1 MNRCERVRIIDV
13 ATVIRMEPAEPT
25 GTAGATDAIAVVS
38 RGRVA
43 RACWSAAG
51 FVAVAIGAVG
61 VVVPGLP
68 TTGFFVLA
76 AWCFSRS
83 SPRFEQWVLDL
94 PRIGPLVRDHRAGL
108 GMPARTKVTAI
119 ATMWAAIA
127 LSCWLLRDRWWIA
140 AAVVALGLIG
150 SAYLVWRVPTKR
162 VVPAPADAPPLV

>member
-1 MNRCERVRIIDV
+1 M
-13 ATVIRMEPAEPT
+13 ATVVAMEPAGPQL
-25 GTAGATDAIAVVS
+25 ATDVAP

-108 GMPARTKVTAI
+108 GMPARAKVTAI
-119 ATMWAAIA
+119 AMMWSAIA
-127 LSCWLLRDRWWIA
+127 LSTWLLRDRWWVA
-140 AAVVALGLIG
+140 ALVVALGLTG
-150 SAYLVWRVPTKR
+150 TFYLVRRVPTKQ
-162 VVPAPADAPPLV
+162 VATAPADAPPLV

>member
-1 MNRCERVRIIDV
+1 M
-13 ATVIRMEPAEPT
+13 EPT
-25 GTAGATDAIAVVS
+25 GTRPAAEVVS
-38 RGRVA
+38 RGRAA
-43 RACWSAAG
+43 RACWTAAG
-51 FVAVAIGAVG
+51 FVAVAVGAVG

-108 GMPARTKVTAI
+108 GMPARTKATAI

-127 LSCWLLRDRWWIA
+127 LSTWLLRDRWWIA
-140 AAVVALGLIG
+140 ALVIALGLIG
-150 SAYLVWRVPTKR
+150 TAYLVWRVPTKR
-162 VVPAPADAPPLV
+162 VATVAADVPPLV

>member
-1 MNRCERVRIIDV
+1 MRTSGHVEAAHGRRV
-13 ATVIRMEPAEPT
+13 ATVVAMDST
-25 GTAGATDAIAVVS
+25 GPQLATDVAQ

-51 FVAVAIGAVG
+51 FGAVAIGAVG

-108 GMPARTKVTAI
+108 GMPARAKVTAI
-119 ATMWAAIA
+119 AMMWSAIA
-127 LSCWLLRDRWWIA
+127 LSTWLLRDRWWIA
-140 AAVVALGLIG
+140 AGVIALGVIG
-150 SAYLVWRVPTKR
+150 TAYLGWRVPTKR
-162 VVPAPADAPPLV
+162 VATVPADPPPLV